1 MNNPISSVQLSRLC
15 LALAFASTSSLV
27 QASGFALIEQSAS
40 GQGLSYA
47 GAAASTEDASVM
59 WFNPAGLSKI
69 KNPQFIAGLH
79 LLLPDLSFTDD
90 GTSTASGPNDSA
102 GTLGA
107 VPNFYYARP
116 LDDKTTLGFGV
127 NVPFGQHIEYAE
139 DWVGRYQ
146 ATNTDVNTVNF
157 NLNFAR
163 QLTPKLSAGLGLNV
177 LMAQLVL
184 EQKMPNPSPFN
195 ADTDKNI
202 AIEANAQDYGWNAG
216 LLYDLSEKT
225 VLGLGYRSKI
235 TLDADGDI
243 TITTPDL
250 LEFPGQ
256 ISSRVVLP
264 ASWNLSMTHQLNPQ
278 WQLLA
283 DAQLSQWSQFDSLII
298 DTDLAGRVDS
308 RQNLKDAW
316 RYALG
321 TIYQMNDQWKIRTGL
336 ALDTSA
342 VSSPEGRSPRTPDS
356 DRLWYSAGFGY
367 QWKKNLRLDTGFT
380 YIQAEKAKVNYTTDE
395 QSYLVGE
402 YDNHVWIASA
412 QLVWDF

>member
-1 MNNPISSVQLSRLC
+1 
-15 LALAFASTSSLV
+15 
-27 QASGFALIEQSAS
+27 
-40 GQGLSYA
+40 
-47 GAAASTEDASVM
+47 
-59 WFNPAGLSKI
+59 
-69 KNPQFIAGLH
+69 
-79 LLLPDLSFTDD
+79 
-90 GTSTASGPNDSA
+90 
-102 GTLGA
+102 

-146 ATNTDVNTVNF
+146 ATNTDVTTVNF

-177 LMAQLVL
+177 LMAELVL
-184 EQKMPNPSPFN
+184 EQKKYISPEFDAN
-195 ADTDKNI
+195 V
-202 AIEANAQDYGWNAG
+202 AIEAETQDYGWNAG
-216 LLYDLSEKT
+216 LLYDWSEKT

-235 TLDADGDI
+235 TLDADGDM
-243 TITTPDL
+243 TATTPTNAL
-250 LEFPGQ
+250 LSQNP
-256 ISSRVVLP
+256 ITSRVVLP
-264 ASWNLSMTHQLNPQ
+264 ASWNLSMTHQLNAQ

-283 DAQLSQWSQFDSLII
+283 DAQLSQWSQYDSLII
-298 DTDLAGRVDS
+298 KSGPVTLVDS

-380 YIQAEKAKVNYTTDE
+380 YIQAEKAKVNYTTDG
-395 QSYLVGE
+395 SAFLKGE
-402 YDNHVWIASA
+402 FDNHVWIASA